1 MLLYAEI
8 VFAIF
13 TNVISQILYYW
24 LNLTETLQSGLSAQE
39 MSKSGSLSLH

>member
-24 LNLTETLQSGLSAQE
+24 LNLTETLQCLSAQE
-39 MSKSGSLSLH
+39 MSKSGSLSLQ